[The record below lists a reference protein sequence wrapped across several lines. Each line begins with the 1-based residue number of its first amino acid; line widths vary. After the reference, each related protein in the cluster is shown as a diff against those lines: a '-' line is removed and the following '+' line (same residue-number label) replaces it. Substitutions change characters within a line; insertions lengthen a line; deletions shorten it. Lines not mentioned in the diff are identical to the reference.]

1 MKSHVCH
8 WPNCGKTF
16 TRAEHLRRH
25 ALNHDQARQG
35 YTCERCSVHFHR
47 PDLLSRCCATARY
60 LDSVS
65 DPPDRHLMRHAKRDE
80 EAGGPGQGV
89 LETRKRTRRA
99 GDGSIITRPPK
110 RQSRARASHS
120 LPPSSS
126 ASSSSISVTSAQDYG
141 APVSPPTSAS
151 DPSSM
156 SLDEPDP
163 LLAPMMP
170 SGPFEPYVE
179 PIPGQFDAADGSWSL
194 GLDGMGDFFSL
205 DTGTFP
211 LIMLINTPADQIA
224 TDFNMPFAATHNYN
238 WLFDVASLDDAFPPF
253 DLPLGPDMV
262 TFAED
267 ALPIEDPKSYL
278 ERDGSS
284 VLLQAASFVERS
296 DPLVFSAPIL
306 DPQPDTINLDWMD
319 APSLLQTTPQPHL
332 PILTE
337 EARQGILNLIAQA
350 PPLTIDGQPTPLDSP
365 LLSLPSLQSYSDL
378 FFTRFNTTYPL
389 LHQPTFSPSTTTPVL
404 LAAILSMGA
413 TYSSRE
419 AHQLA
424 VGIHDSL
431 RNQLFCHADFSP
443 QPDLWVLQ
451 AMLLIDC
458 FGKMRAGPKQRER
471 AQLFHCVLIK
481 LIRRSDCCAI
491 RHTPNPATATTDTD
505 IDTLWHTAMHDEQKK
520 RVALHCFMWD
530 TQHAVLFSQS
540 LCMSAFE
547 IRSALPCSQ
556 STWEACTAS
565 DWAHHASMEPPPRMF
580 LSVLK
585 GYINPSAMA
594 RPRDLNTLAR
604 IVVLHGLMSVSADL
618 KRRDQTTLRAETP
631 ERVGAWTRRMG
642 RSYDLWK
649 VDFDADC
656 LAMKLNFGQHRRED
670 VGGSRRGGAGGV
682 FTGLK
687 MAACALYRA
696 AWLALQVEI
705 LDLQVAAGAG
715 RILGRT
721 VTEGDRERSRRG
733 LRKWLLGGGEGALGA
748 ARQAAKL
755 LEEAVLSLHDWE
767 QTDAFHFPWCL
778 YLATLTCWAFHG
790 GVNGEGDGGGSGS
803 GERVTTDLASLIV
816 AMTTCGSLGDMAALG
831 GKYDTRGLVR
841 TMAQQLATVRWAVVH
856 DAMKVL
862 VNLGN

>member
-47 PDLLSRCCATARY
+47 PDLLSRCCATASY
-60 LDSVS
+60 LDSLS

-156 SLDEPDP
+156 TLDEPDP

-205 DTGTFP
+205 DT
-211 LIMLINTPADQIA
+211 ADQAA

-267 ALPIEDPKSYL
+267 ALPVDDPKSFL
-278 ERDGSS
+278 DRDGSS

-306 DPQPDTINLDWMD
+306 DPPPDTINLDWMD

-337 EARQGILNLIAQA
+337 ESRQGILNLIAQA
-350 PPLTIDGQPTPLDSP
+350 PPLAIDGQPTPLDSP

-389 LHQPTFSPSTTTPVL
+389 LHQPTFDPSSTTPVL

-491 RHTPNPATATTDTD
+491 RHTPNPTTTTDTD
-505 IDTLWHTAMHDEQKK
+505 IDTLWRTAMHDEQKK

-556 STWEACTAS
+556 GTWEACTAS

-585 GYINPSAMA
+585 GYITPSAMA

-604 IVVLHGLMSVSADL
+604 IVILHGLMSVSADL

-656 LAMKLNFGQHRRED
+656 LAMKLNFGQHPGED
-670 VGGSRRGGAGGV
+670 VAGSRRGGGV

-733 LRKWLLGGGEGALGA
+733 LKKWLLGGGEGALGA

-790 GVNGEGDGGGSGS
+790 GVGGEGQGGGERP

>member
-1 MKSHVCH
+1 
-8 WPNCGKTF
+8 
-16 TRAEHLRRH
+16 
-25 ALNHDQARQG
+25 
-35 YTCERCSVHFHR
+35 
-47 PDLLSRCCATARY
+47 
-60 LDSVS
+60 
-65 DPPDRHLMRHAKRDE
+65 
-80 EAGGPGQGV
+80 
-89 LETRKRTRRA
+89 
-99 GDGSIITRPPK
+99 
-110 RQSRARASHS
+110 
-120 LPPSSS
+120 
-126 ASSSSISVTSAQDYG
+126 
-141 APVSPPTSAS
+141 
-151 DPSSM
+151 
-156 SLDEPDP
+156 
-163 LLAPMMP
+163 
-170 SGPFEPYVE
+170 
-179 PIPGQFDAADGSWSL
+179 
-194 GLDGMGDFFSL
+194 
-205 DTGTFP
+205 
-211 LIMLINTPADQIA
+211 
-224 TDFNMPFAATHNYN
+224 MPFAATHNYN

-267 ALPIEDPKSYL
+267 ALPVDDPKSYL
-278 ERDGSS
+278 DRDDPKSYLDRDGSS
-284 VLLQAASFVERS
+284 ILLHAASFVERS
-296 DPLVFSAPIL
+296 DPLVFSAPVL
-306 DPQPDTINLDWMD
+306 DPPVDTINLDWMD
-319 APSLLQTTPQPHL
+319 APSLLPTNPQPHL

-337 EARQGILNLIAQA
+337 DARQGILNLIAQA
-350 PPLTIDGQPTPLDSP
+350 PPQAIDGQPTPLDSP

-389 LHQPTFSPSTTTPVL
+389 LHQPTFSPSTTPPVL

-443 QPDLWVLQ
+443 EPDLWVLQ

-481 LIRRSDCCAI
+481 LIRRSDCCVI
-491 RHTPNPATATTDTD
+491 RTSPTPNPTSTTTTTDTNDLD
-505 IDTLWHTAMHDEQKK
+505 IDTLWHTAMHAEQKK

-556 STWEACTAS
+556 SVWEACTAN
-565 DWAHHASMEPPPRMF
+565 DWAHHAALEPPPRMF

-585 GYINPSAMA
+585 GYITPSAVA

-656 LAMKLNFGQHRRED
+656 LAMKLNFGGCHGQHRGMMESRQ
-670 VGGSRRGGAGGV
+670 GGGNGGV

-715 RILGRT
+715 RILGRI

-733 LRKWLLGGGEGALGA
+733 LRKWLLSGGEGALGA

-790 GVNGEGDGGGSGS
+790 GVAGEGEMISSSGS
-803 GERVTTDLASLIV
+803 GKERVTTDLASLIV

-862 VNLGN
+862 VNLS